1 MITTSNASRIAA
13 RLQPLCGALL
23 ALLLIAALGACSSGP
38 SLGEAMRAQGVEL
51 AAIGD
56 QWTEGDELVEEGQ
69 EQVEDGQ
76 TMIKKGRKLADQGE
90 ANIERGEKMRRMA
103 EASYRDKT
111 GRDLPVD

>member
-1 MITTSNASRIAA
+1 
-13 RLQPLCGALL
+13 LFLV
-23 ALLLIAALGACSSGP
+23 AALGACSTGP

-76 TMIKKGRKLADQGE
+76 AMIKKGNKLVDKGE
-90 ANIERGEKMRRMA
+90 ANIERGEQMRRTA
-103 EASYRDKT
+103 EGSYRDKT
-111 GRDLPVD
+111 GKDLPIN